1 MKKRVVVVNG
11 QKVLQAEDGATW
23 TNERVEK
30 AGLLRPGLYE
40 LFAAAPSDRST
51 STAGVLLVVDGGVL
65 YQVTNTGLVA
75 HNCNDFDA
83 LPAVG
88 AHGTVTY
95 NADARASFDVQTPAA
110 APTARSRR
118 STRVT
123 R

>member
-1 MKKRVVVVNG
+1 MRKRVVVLNG
-11 QKVLQAEDGATW
+11 QKVLQAEEGATW

-40 LFAAAPSDRST
+40 LFTAQQSDRST
-51 STAGVLLVVDGGVL
+51 YTAGALLIMDSGML
-65 YQVTNTGLVA
+65 YQVTDTGLVA
-75 HNCNDFDA
+75 HNCNDFDV

-95 NADARASFDVQTPAA
+95 NADARASFDVQTPAP
-110 APTARSRR
+110 APAPRSRR
-118 STRVT
+118 PTRTT